1 MATEISVFDS
11 EEFEELISQRDL
23 RISKALVETI
33 LKNLKGRKRHLHALT
48 VLVEQDQTIYDITV
62 DRNDFITT
70 LEQNLPVYER
80 NELYEGCAE
89 IVTAVKFLKGKD
101 IKIMYDDPWFWKVSA
116 YREQPKN
123 HAHHRRPAGA
133 AVEKKVVSMTF
144 DSDEDTPKKQ
154 KPAHFSPRTPDSS
167 PPRPVKKQLL
177 EPGEISEN
185 KTK

>member
-1 MATEISVFDS
+1 MVTEISVFDS

-70 LEQNLPVYER
+70 LEQNLPVYEK

-89 IVTAVKFLKGKD
+89 IVTAVKFLKGKN
-101 IKIMYDDPWFWKVSA
+101 I
-116 YREQPKN
+116 
-123 HAHHRRPAGA
+123 
-133 AVEKKVVSMTF
+133 
-144 DSDEDTPKKQ
+144 KKQ
-154 KPAHFSPRTPDSS
+154 
-167 PPRPVKKQLL
+167 
-177 EPGEISEN
+177 
-185 KTK
+185 

>member
-1 MATEISVFDS
+1 MVTEISVFDS

-70 LEQNLPVYER
+70 LEQNLPVYEK

-89 IVTAVKFLKGKD
+89 IVTAVKFLKGKN
-101 IKIMYDDPWFWKVSA
+101 I
-116 YREQPKN
+116 Q
-123 HAHHRRPAGA
+123 
-133 AVEKKVVSMTF
+133 KK
-144 DSDEDTPKKQ
+144 
-154 KPAHFSPRTPDSS
+154 
-167 PPRPVKKQLL
+167 
-177 EPGEISEN
+177 
-185 KTK
+185 

>member
-1 MATEISVFDS
+1 MVTEISVFDS

-48 VLVEQDQTIYDITV
+48 ILVEQDQTIYDITV

-101 IKIMYDDPWFWKVSA
+101 IK
-116 YREQPKN
+116 
-123 HAHHRRPAGA
+123 
-133 AVEKKVVSMTF
+133 KK
-144 DSDEDTPKKQ
+144 
-154 KPAHFSPRTPDSS
+154 
-167 PPRPVKKQLL
+167 
-177 EPGEISEN
+177 
-185 KTK
+185 